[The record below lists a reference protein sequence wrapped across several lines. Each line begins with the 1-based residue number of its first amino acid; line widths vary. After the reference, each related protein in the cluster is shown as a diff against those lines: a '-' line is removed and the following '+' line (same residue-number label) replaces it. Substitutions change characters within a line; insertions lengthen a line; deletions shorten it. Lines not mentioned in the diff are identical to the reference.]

1 MLVYKRL
8 IYKILYFETLFGL
21 LKYFIAN
28 QNDLNV
34 FILYYYIQTMVFHFN
49 HTAENQVEPERVDTQ
64 AAASEFAPEELEIAG
79 DCLLG
84 NSSSQSN
91 VRNLIYS
98 V

>member
-1 MLVYKRL
+1 MEFPFY
-8 IYKILYFETLFGL
+8 
-21 LKYFIAN
+21 
-28 QNDLNV
+28 
-34 FILYYYIQTMVFHFN
+34 

-98 V
+98 I